1 MIKFFRHIRQTLIME
16 NKTFNYLKYA
26 IGEIVLVVI
35 GILIALQINNWN
47 ENRKDRFI
55 EKKILQSLNN
65 DLQKD
70 IYSMKYMISND
81 SLIYE
86 SNSKLIQIL
95 KDSHSEYQPYQNKMF
110 GLINRFNVFYPQRMG
125 YESLKSKGLEILLN
139 DSLKSQI
146 VNLYDFQYVLIA
158 ESIDVKKQL
167 YLDTNL
173 IFNEELETVT
183 IDDKIL
189 KIPNDFNELKKN
201 TKFLNHLTHISAE
214 QLNFLKYD
222 KKILSIIETIKLN
235 IEKELVN
242 D

>member
-81 SLIYE
+81 SLINE

-95 KDSHSEYQPYQNKMF
+95 KDSHSEYEPNQNKLF

>member
-1 MIKFFRHIRQTLIME
+1 MIKFFRKIRQNLLME
-16 NKTFNYLKYA
+16 NKTGKYFKYA

-81 SLIYE
+81 SLINE

-95 KDSHSEYQPYQNKMF
+95 KDSHSEYEPNQNKLF